1 MTVEIIQID
10 ESNMGLLKSI
20 DQDIFD
26 EKIDPVR
33 LAALLKEQ
41 NHILLAA
48 ITEGMVVGQVLAQI
62 HRHPDKPTE
71 LYIDDLAVSETVQRR
86 GIATRLLEHL
96 FEIAAKRGCQEIW
109 VATEPENEPAKKF
122 YGSLKLSMRQVV
134 VFEGYL
140 PGIA

>member
-33 LAALLKEQ
+33 LAVLLKEQ

-62 HRHPDKPTE
+62 HRHPDKPKE

-86 GIATRLLEHL
+86 GVATRLLEQL
-96 FEIAAKRGCQEIW
+96 FEMAVKRGCQEIW

-122 YGSLKLSMRQVV
+122 YSSLKLSMRQVV
-134 VFEGYL
+134 VFEGTL
-140 PGIA
+140 PGLD